1 MTRVLL
7 LIDVMLLAALVAVLT
22 SCTTLPAVNCAN
34 AAKVRAAA
42 TLALQA
48 LDRVCPMR

>member
-1 MTRVLL
+1 MKRFLLLPVLL
-7 LIDVMLLAALVAVLT
+7 LAGCASV
-22 SCTTLPAVNCAN
+22 PAVNCTN

-48 LDRVCPMR
+48 IDRVCPGL